1 MEPSILIARI
11 AAVTY
16 LTTGVALCIDTLD
29 LKKTYEEL
37 SKSSMFTA
45 MMGAFTLLLGM
56 LIVSYH
62 NIWVKD
68 WTVLVTIIGWILL
81 VEGVFYIVFPKQLLA
96 FFKKL
101 PQGQIGWGIF
111 TLAFGLLLGYFGFVA

>member
-1 MEPSILIARI
+1 METSILIAKF

-16 LTTGVALCIDTLD
+16 LVTGIALLNGNLS

-37 SKSSMFTA
+37 KSSNMFTA

-56 LIVSYH
+56 IIVNIH
-62 NIWVKD
+62 NVWVKD

-81 VEGVFYIVFPKQLLA
+81 VEGVFYLIWPKALLKL
-96 FFKKL
+96 FTKL
-101 PQGQIGWGIF
+101 PQSQVGWGVF
-111 TLAFGLLLGYFGFVA
+111 TLIFGLILGYFGFVV